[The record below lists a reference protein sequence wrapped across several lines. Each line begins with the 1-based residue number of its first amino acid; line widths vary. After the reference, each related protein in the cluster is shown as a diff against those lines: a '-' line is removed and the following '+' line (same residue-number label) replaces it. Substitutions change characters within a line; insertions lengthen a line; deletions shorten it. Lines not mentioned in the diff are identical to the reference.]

1 MTNFSLENITPTI
14 GSTVDFDLAKAS
26 ARDMAEIRRL
36 LSERMVLAFPNQ
48 QLTHAQHKALG
59 AHFGTGVLHRH
70 ALARVSGSDDPDIVV
85 VKADASSKYAVGEA
99 WHTDVSCD
107 PNPIAVS
114 MLYMKQVPENG
125 GGDTLFASMYDA
137 LAGLSAPLRQLLE
150 GLTARHNG
158 ALPWR
163 DGYGIE
169 PPKDQPYNVTV
180 HPVILRHPET
190 GRPLLWVNGGFTQRI
205 LELSK
210 HESDHLLDMLFN
222 HIERE
227 PKYQCRVRWQP
238 SMLVMWDNIATQHM
252 ASWDYY
258 PQTRIA
264 ERVSVVGPELAAFQS
279 LTKA

>member
-1 MTNFSLENITPTI
+1 MSNFSVQNITPTI
-14 GSTVDFDLAKAS
+14 GSMVNFDLATAS
-26 ARDMAEIRRL
+26 AADMTEIHRL
-36 LSERMVLAFPNQ
+36 LGERMVLAFPDQ
-48 QLTHAQHKALG
+48 HLSRDQHKALG
-59 AHFGTGVLHRH
+59 KHFGTGVLHRH
-70 ALARVSGSDDPDIVV
+70 PLAAQTGSTDPDVLI
-85 VKADASSKYAVGEA
+85 VKADANSKWVAGES

-114 MLYMKQVPENG
+114 MLYMKQIPENG

-137 LAGLSAPLRQLLE
+137 LEGLSAPLRKMLE

-158 ALPWR
+158 ARPWR

-190 GRPLLWVNGGFTQRI
+190 ARALLWVNGGFTQRI
-205 LELSK
+205 MEVSK
-210 HESDHLLDMLFN
+210 HESDHLLDMLLN

-227 PKYQCRVRWQP
+227 PKYQCRIRWQNN
-238 SMLVMWDNIATQHM
+238 MLVMWDNLATQHI
-252 ASWDYY
+252 ASWDYF

-279 LTKA
+279 